1 MIDIPPS
8 MKPQT
13 DTATIKWM
21 RHLLPHKTLSNTF
34 TDMLIS
40 KENQEPFIIR
50 LLEDQKLLSSIA
62 KNSGPTYQYPSSS
75 KQLKPELLYNTTE
88 LSKLCQMR
96 DIFLEFDADRS
107 RTLEIKELLFMFNSN
122 GIPITAEELVELFTE
137 SGKKKKNV
145 WEYKISFLD
154 FIKFALDYE
163 CEEKFRKIKEKIQQ
177 RHNNKLFIPLTL
189 AHCFDYIFKKEKIKG
204 CINKIDKGIRKVEK
218 LGKNKK
224 VNLGG
229 NLMLKK
235 IGITNDVNVVKIC
248 KCFKDVIE
256 TSKSNLEK
264 IQKEIAFR
272 KFHSTN
278 HKLKSSSSRKNN
290 KYLKYLKRLNDI
302 NEENYSARNLK
313 QSFDLK
319 YKTISNFK
327 KNVPHVFTPEKNQS
341 HFSLTYF
348 NKTSRCVDK
357 SNKIFKTSY
366 KTFVK
371 SRINKNHP
379 QSRNREVFSYVGG
392 DSLTNSSVKKNINCS
407 LQQLMYKT
415 LTKIKP
421 KNLKISIS

>member
-21 RHLLPHKTLSNTF
+21 RHLLPYKTITNTF

-50 LLEDQKLLSSIA
+50 LLEDHKLLTSIA
-62 KNSGPTYQYPSSS
+62 NNSCPTYQQPSSS

-137 SGKKKKNV
+137 PGKKKKNI

-163 CEEKFRKIKEKIQQ
+163 CEEKFRKIKEKIQL

-204 CINKIDKGIRKVEK
+204 CIDKIDKGIKKVEK
-218 LGKNKK
+218 LEKNKK

-229 NLMLKK
+229 NFMLKK
-235 IGITNDVNVVKIC
+235 IGITNDINVVKIC

-256 TSKSNLEK
+256 TSKNNLEK

-272 KFHSTN
+272 NFHSSN
-278 HKLKSSSSRKNN
+278 HTLKSSSSKKHN
-290 KYLKYLKRLNDI
+290 KYLRYLNRLSQNYDD
-302 NEENYSARNLK
+302 NYSSKNK

-319 YKTISNFK
+319 YKTVSNFK
-327 KNVPHVFTPEKNQS
+327 KRLPYVFTPERTQS
-341 HFSLTYF
+341 HFSLTF
-348 NKTSRCVDK
+348 LNKTNNCTEK
-357 SNKIFKTSY
+357 NNKMYKTSY

-371 SRINKNHP
+371 SRVDKPHP
-379 QSRNREVFSYVGG
+379 QSRNKDVFSYVGT
-392 DSLTNSSVKKNINCS
+392 DSLTNSSIKRNINHS
-407 LQQLMYKT
+407 LQHTMYKT

-421 KNLKISIS
+421 KNLKISIA